1 MSTSNNL
8 EEAITQ
14 AVEELDSWARFASE
28 YGDSGYV
35 DQTAIKLQ
43 EAWQVHQMT
52 LNGLINL
59 MPLIDSV
66 FEKLLERNLRIDGS
80 FLETVKLAHGELR
93 RIYERINQN
102 V

>member
-59 MPLIDSV
+59 
-66 FEKLLERNLRIDGS
+66 RIDGS